1 MVNLF
6 NQLDYIFFFYG
17 LAFILLAAICQ
28 FLKRRSTPGL
38 AWGWLGSFAVLQGS
52 GAGLD
57 LLAYS
62 CGWGNEPL
70 LDSARLILL
79 VASLLALVEFGRASL
94 IAIRGRGPGRW
105 VLAALLGVALLGGP
119 AGFPGLCAASRYAL
133 GLVGS
138 LWAAGI
144 FYWAS
149 KADAPG
155 DRALLGAA
163 VAMGVFGLT
172 MGLLT
177 DPAPFLPASI
187 FNSEIFRQ
195 LPGVPVQLVRGL
207 PAVGICICLAL
218 FARASLL
225 SEEMDRRVWQ
235 WEVNLLRGAGAGLVI
250 LVVVGWFFTQY
261 LGRDALLE
269 LRGDQEHQGKVL
281 GQTMSSKMG
290 EIDRLVSAMA
300 GSPAITSWM
309 AARSLQSRQQANSVL
324 DRYSQISAASICYL
338 MDPNGLTIASS
349 NRDLPAS
356 FVGKNFG
363 FRPYFQ
369 EPMRGASGRYWAVG
383 VVNKELGYYASSPV
397 KDDQGK
403 VIGVAVIKQAI
414 NGSAELFSKGSIGL
428 IIDARGI
435 VVLANRPEMQFQSL
449 WPLSARVREELVASR
464 QFGKGPFPAILAREP
479 QNGEED
485 QIQGKQLV
493 VDRQAFPWQD
503 WALVTLTSMRPVTLA
518 RLVGIGVTLSLCLML
533 IGLSTIFGLN
543 INAAARIQRSEK
555 RYRELYE
562 TMQDGSIAVSL
573 EGKITESNL
582 AFQKM
587 IGYSPEALGRLAYDE
602 VTPEGWYPREAK
614 IVEEQVLTRGYS
626 DPYEKEFRR
635 QDGSIFP
642 VELQT
647 YLVKDD
653 SGNPA
658 GLWSLIKDITV
669 RKQALES
676 LQKSEQNYRLLIK
689 SLPSVVF
696 KGYAD
701 GSRDFFDKKV
711 EALTG
716 YPFEDFITRRVQ
728 WLDLIWPEDRG
739 RVEQDFEPAQDTVN
753 QSYLREYRIKAKA
766 GRVIW
771 IRERGQIVRAA
782 QGQMDYI
789 TGTCTDITKQHEMAA
804 TLESLRLQNE
814 LILNSAGEGLFG
826 LDHLGLV
833 TFVNPAALA
842 LTGFEADEVLGR
854 NFHGLVHHKKAD
866 GTPYPEEECPINATL
881 RHGIRHRA
889 ADDVFWTKAGDP
901 IPVEYVTT
909 AIEQAGQIMGAVG
922 VFRDITLRK
931 RREAEIKRAYQY
943 LNNIFDNSAESIGIV
958 DAQGLVIKWNK
969 ASEEIFGYT
978 SEELTGQA
986 ANVLY
991 ADKDELANMVI
1002 SLRREGYVR
1011 QYEITMRR
1019 KDGSTFPC
1027 SLSIRVLRDDDHN
1040 NIGSVTVA
1048 RDLTEQ
1054 KDREEKLHTTNA
1066 RLQTLV
1072 DETDLRNRQ
1081 MSLLQEMS
1089 DVFQAC
1095 QTSGETYSA
1104 ISHFVPQF
1112 FPDYAGAL
1120 YILNNS
1126 ANLYEMT
1133 ATWGETAALELVF
1146 GNDECWC
1153 LRRTRIFLVADS
1165 RNTMNCRHVAGSL
1178 PGSYLCVP
1186 MMAQGEVMG
1195 IFHLCKASA
1204 ASPEQIHAIGQFA
1217 TAVAERMALALANL
1231 KLRETLRNQAIRD
1244 GLTGLYN
1251 RRYLEETL
1259 ERELSRN
1266 KRQGTHLGVIMLDL
1280 DHFKEYNDTYGHHAG
1295 DELLCALGQL
1305 IQDQIRHEDIACRYG
1320 GEEFL
1325 LIIPGAPREIVLE
1338 RAHELNLSVR
1348 GLHKQSPSLR
1358 AITVSA
1364 GVALFPAHG
1373 ASGRELIKAADAA
1386 LYQAKEAGRDRV
1398 VVACAEFEG
1407 LELAN

>member
-6 NQLDYIFFFYG
+6 KQLDYIFFFYG
-17 LAFILLAAICQ
+17 LAFILLAATCQ
-28 FLKRRSTPGL
+28 FLKRRAVQRL
-38 AWGWLGSFAVLQGS
+38 AWGWLESFAVLQGG

-70 LDSARLILL
+70 LDSARLLLL
-79 VASLLALVEFGRASL
+79 VASLLALVEFARASL

-105 VLAALLGVALLGGP
+105 VLGALLGVALLGVP

-133 GLVGS
+133 GLVGG

-144 FYWAS
+144 FYWVS
-149 KADAPG
+149 KDDAPG

-163 VAMGVFGLT
+163 VAMGAFGLA
-172 MGLLT
+172 MGLVT
-177 DPAPFLPASI
+177 DPAPFVPATI
-187 FNSEIFRQ
+187 LNSETFRQ
-195 LPGVPVQLVRGL
+195 LLGMPMQLVRGL
-207 PAVGICICLAL
+207 AAAGICVCLAL

-225 SEEMDRRVWQ
+225 SAEMDRRVWQ

-250 LVVVGWFFTQY
+250 LVVAGWFFTQY
-261 LGRDALLE
+261 LGQDALLD
-269 LRGDQEHQGKVL
+269 LRSDQEHQGKIL
-281 GQTMSSKMG
+281 GQTMASKMG
-290 EIDRLVSAMA
+290 EIDRLVGAMA
-300 GSPAITSWM
+300 GSPAITAWL
-309 AARSLQSRQQANSVL
+309 AAPSPQSLPQANSAL
-324 DRYSQISAASICYL
+324 DRFSQVSADSICYL
-338 MDPNGLTIASS
+338 MNSKGLTIASS
-349 NRDLPAS
+349 NRDHPGS

-369 EPMRGASGRYWAVG
+369 EPMRGAPGRYWAVG

-414 NGSAELFSKGSIGL
+414 NGSAEMFSKRSIGL

-449 WPLSARVREELVASR
+449 WPLSAKVREELVASK
-464 QFGKGPFPAILAREP
+464 QFGQGPFSAILAREP
-479 QNGEED
+479 QNGEEG
-485 QIQGKQLV
+485 QIQGKHLV

-503 WALVTLTSMRPVTLA
+503 WALVTLTSVRPVTQA
-518 RLVGIGVTLSLCLML
+518 RLVGIGVTLSLCLIL
-533 IGLSTIFGLN
+533 IALSTIFGLN

-573 EGKITESNL
+573 EGRITESNL

-587 IGYSPEALGRLAYDE
+587 IGYSPEALGRLTYDE

-614 IVEEQVLTRGYS
+614 VVEEQVLTRGYS
-626 DPYEKEFRR
+626 DPYEKEFCR

-647 YLVKDD
+647 YLIKDD

-689 SLPSVVF
+689 SMPSVVF

-701 GSRDFFDKKV
+701 GSRDFFDKKI

-716 YPFEDFITRRVQ
+716 YTLEDFITRRIQ
-728 WLDLIWPEDRG
+728 WPDLIWPEDSG
-739 RVEQDFEPAQDTVN
+739 RVEPDFEPALDTAD
-753 QSYLREYRIKAKA
+753 QSYLREYRIKSQT

-771 IRERGQIVRAA
+771 IRERGQIVRTAP
-782 QGQMDYI
+782 GQIDYI

-826 LDHLGLV
+826 LDQLGRV

-842 LTGFEADEVLGR
+842 LTGFEADEVLGQ
-854 NFHGLVHHKKAD
+854 NFHGLVHYKKAD
-866 GTPYPEEECPINATL
+866 GTPYPEGECPINATL
-881 RHGIRHRA
+881 HHGERHQA
-889 ADDVFWTKAGDP
+889 ADDVFWTKAGAP

-909 AIEQAGQIMGAVG
+909 PIEQDGQIMGAVG
-922 VFRDITLRK
+922 VFRDITLRQS
-931 RREAEIKRAYQY
+931 REAEIKRAYQY

-958 DAQGLVIKWNK
+958 DAQGLIIKWNK

-978 SEELTGQA
+978 SDELTGQA

-991 ADKDELANMVI
+991 ADQAELADMLI

-1011 QYEITMRR
+1011 QYEITMQR
-1019 KDGSTFPC
+1019 KDGGTFPC

-1054 KDREEKLHTTNA
+1054 KDREEKLHTANE
-1066 RLQTLV
+1066 RLQVLV
-1072 DETDLRNRQ
+1072 NETDRRNRQ

-1104 ISHFVPQF
+1104 ISHFAPQF

-1146 GNDECWC
+1146 GTDECWC
-1153 LRRTRIFLVADS
+1153 LRRTRIFLAADP
-1165 RNTMNCRHVAGSL
+1165 RNTMNCRHVSGSL

-1195 IFHLCKASA
+1195 IFHLRKATA
-1204 ASPEQIHAIGQFA
+1204 ESPEQIQAIGQFA
-1217 TAVAERMALALANL
+1217 AAVAERMALALANL

-1244 GLTGLYN
+1244 SLTGLYN

-1266 KRQGTHLGVIMLDL
+1266 KRQGTPLGVIMLDL

-1305 IQDQIRHEDIACRYG
+1305 IQDQIRQEDIACRFG

-1325 LIIPGAPREIVLE
+1325 LIIPGAQMEIVLE
-1338 RAHELNLSVR
+1338 RAQELILSVR
-1348 GLHKQSPSLR
+1348 HLHQQSPSLR

-1364 GVALFPAHG
+1364 GVAIFPDHG
-1373 ASGRELIKAADAA
+1373 SSGREVIKAADAA
-1386 LYQAKEAGRDRV
+1386 LYQAKEAGRDRMA
-1398 VVACAEFEG
+1398 VANAETRG
-1407 LELAN
+1407 LEWAN